1 MSDPE
6 KTPPDQRVLE
16 DILDRI
22 DTLTNHI
29 IDVKGE
35 MYKRSDWQGDET
47 RIYDHINTIQ
57 TQVLLS
63 MREAL
68 GTIDRRIEHI
78 ERDVVPRSEHMT
90 RWENEGKRLAIME
103 QRLGIVEKRA
113 LPAWIVAGVGT
124 LAGAA
129 VSYVAQALIHAAS
142 IPIPHVTQ

>member
-6 KTPPDQRVLE
+6 KAPDQHVLS
-16 DILDRI
+16 DLLDRI
-22 DTLTNHI
+22 ETLTNHI
-29 IDVKGE
+29 IEMKGE
-35 MYKRSDWQGDET
+35 MYKRSDWQGDEA
-47 RIYDHINTIQ
+47 RIYERIDTIQ

-68 GTIDRRIEHI
+68 VALDRRMEHL
-78 ERDVVPRSEHMT
+78 ERDIVPRSEHLT
-90 RWENEGKRLAIME
+90 RWETEGKRLLAME

-142 IPIPHVTQ
+142 VPIPHITQ